1 MNLSRRSFIFGGAA
15 SLVGA
20 GAVLGGCNHKVG
32 GQAVNAGE
40 AIKVAMVDY
49 FDKFDF
55 VGAANP
61 TIVSIGW
68 HILEGLYDINPYTN
82 ETYPA
87 LADDSPVK
95 IDDTT
100 YEITLRENAKYS
112 NDAKVMAGDIINSI
126 NVAKKKESISGYLD
140 FIRSVESAG
149 NNKIKLNLN
158 YPVGDVLE
166 QRLSLAKITPASAS
180 DVDKTTT
187 PVGTGPYMVT
197 EMNGS
202 IGGEIK
208 FTPNANYNGGLAIPE
223 NPMVWTIPADAEA
236 RAGAI
241 KNDAVHICE
250 DYPLDKIKEIGES
263 GKSVEYIPGFE
274 CANFFFHTTN
284 QVFSHRELRQAVYY
298 AVNTERLINDKM
310 AGHAGLVTCVLAE
323 TNKDYYPASTI
334 YTYNPDKAKELIAA
348 SGIANPQ
355 INFVADKNCWAY
367 KFKDYVIAD
376 LEAVGFKCNVI
387 DAEFRWSDVGE
398 KLKNIDYDICMS
410 TYERS
415 LHGANADFLL
425 NNMYYTDTFM
435 DKRTGYADTPGNRLG
450 EIKSLLEDALGASG
464 NELQDIYNQVF
475 DIVAEEAVFYPF
487 LRRDQV
493 TAFDKTKVN
502 GFRGLPTG
510 GMYCLETTLR

>member
-20 GAVLGGCNHKVG
+20 GAVLGGCNHRVG

-87 LADDSPVK
+87 LAEDSPDK
-95 IDDTT
+95 IDDLT

-187 PVGTGPYMVT
+187 PVGTGPYMIT

-202 IGGEIK
+202 VGGEIK
-208 FTPNANYNGGLAIPE
+208 FTPNSNYNGDLATPE
-223 NPMVWTIPADAEA
+223 NPMLWTIPADGEA
-236 RAGAI
+236 RAAAV
-241 KNDAVHICE
+241 KNGSVYICE
-250 DYPLDKIKEIGES
+250 DLPLDRSKEIEDKGLA
-263 GKSVEYIPGFE
+263 VEYIPGFE

-284 QVFSHRELRQAVYY
+284 KVFSHRELRQAVYY
-298 AVNTERLINDKM
+298 AVNTERLINEKM
-310 AGHAGLVTCVLAE
+310 NGHAGNVTCVLAE
-323 TNKDYYPASTI
+323 TNKDYHPASTI
-334 YTYNPDKAKELIAA
+334 YNYDPEKAKNLIDE
-348 SGIANPQ
+348 SGISNPE
-355 INFVADKNCWAY
+355 INFVADKNC
-367 KFKDYVIAD
+367 
-376 LEAVGFKCNVI
+376 
-387 DAEFRWSDVGE
+387 
-398 KLKNIDYDICMS
+398 
-410 TYERS
+410 
-415 LHGANADFLL
+415 
-425 NNMYYTDTFM
+425 
-435 DKRTGYADTPGNRLG
+435 
-450 EIKSLLEDALGASG
+450 
-464 NELQDIYNQVF
+464 
-475 DIVAEEAVFYPF
+475 
-487 LRRDQV
+487 
-493 TAFDKTKVN
+493 
-502 GFRGLPTG
+502 
-510 GMYCLETTLR
+510 